1 MTASITDVARR
12 AGVSVATVSRA
23 LRGLPNVAPP
33 TRRKVLEAAEALD
46 YVADFNASR
55 LAAGRTL
62 SIGVLIDD
70 LSHWFMS
77 QVVAGSQSVVAEAGY
92 DLVVY
97 QVKRIGE
104 RPRMLTAAGYRKR
117 VDGLVVA
124 IPAPMD
130 VLIGLRDADFPV
142 VAAGVTFPGVPWV
155 GIDDRAAAA
164 TATRH
169 LLNLEH
175 ERIALIG
182 DDPATD
188 NRQAG
193 ERREGYRSALVGAG
207 LKPEDDLD
215 VDGRFTIR
223 GGSEAMARLL
233 SAGAMP
239 SAVFA
244 MSDEMALGAVRTIRS
259 AGLEIP
265 ADISVV
271 GFDDHDLAAATDL
284 TTVHQPVSQVGE
296 VAAALLL
303 EQLATDGDAD
313 GRDPRRRVTLPTKL
327 CVRTTSGPMRR
338 ARRLQEATT
347 ARKSLPYP

>member
-23 LRGLPNVAPP
+23 LRGLPNVAPS
-33 TRRKVLEAAEALD
+33 TRRKVLQAAEELD

-77 QVVAGSQSVVAEAGY
+77 QVVAGAQSVVAEAGY

-104 RPRMLTAAGYRKR
+104 RPQMLSAAGYRKR

-124 IPAPMD
+124 IPAPED
-130 VLIGLRDADFPV
+130 LLAGLRGNGFPM
-142 VAAGVTFPGVPWV
+142 VAAGPTWPGVPWV
-155 GIDDRAAAA
+155 GIDDRGAAV

-169 LLNLEH
+169 LLNLDH

-182 DDPATD
+182 DDPLAG
-188 NRQAG
+188 NEQAAA
-193 ERREGYRSALVGAG
+193 RREGYRAALVNAG
-207 LKPEDDLD
+207 VQPDDDLD

-223 GGSEAMARLL
+223 GGEEAMARLL
-233 SAGAMP
+233 SAGALP

-244 MSDEMALGAVRTIRS
+244 MSDEMALGAVRTVRS
-259 AGLEIP
+259 AGLDIP
-265 ADISVV
+265 GDISVV

-284 TTVHQPVSQVGE
+284 TTVHQPVSQIGE

-303 EQLATDGDAD
+303 EQLSSDGD
-313 GRDPRRRVTLPTKL
+313 GQDPRRRVTLPTKL

-338 ARRLQEATT
+338 ARRLQEATQ
-347 ARKSLPYP
+347 ARKSLPYA